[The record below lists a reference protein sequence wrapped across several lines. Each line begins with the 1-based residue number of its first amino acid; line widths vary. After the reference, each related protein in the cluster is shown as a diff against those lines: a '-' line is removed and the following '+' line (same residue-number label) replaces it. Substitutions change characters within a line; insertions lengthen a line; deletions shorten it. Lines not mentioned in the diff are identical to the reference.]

1 MSRGV
6 LAGAIMPIQKLN
18 SEPGTPAS
26 VVVGTSGRA
35 AARLGE
41 PTASASNWPS
51 LIWPMTG
58 AMGEK

>member
-26 VVVGTSGRA
+26 AVVGTLGSA
-35 AARLGE
+35 LARRGE
-41 PTASASNWPS
+41 PTARGSSWP
-51 LIWPMTG
+51 LRIWPMTG
-58 AMGEK
+58 AIGEK